1 MPSFP
6 LKTLD
11 QFLQKATAATYAGV
25 GGYEKKSQRP
35 GYYELTFKDGD
46 WFYRDS
52 YTGHYRS
59 WGTELVRFKG
69 KPVWN
74 ALYGGGM
81 ADGLDHLSK
90 DCFQFL
96 KTCLTTKPK
105 TWHSFRGPKSLTRG
119 DWQYRYQQQ
128 GDIKMFSGYEEIR
141 FKGKVVFSH
150 RIIGGLIKDR

>member
-11 QFLQKATAATYAGV
+11 QFLQKATAATYAGG

-81 ADGLDHLSK
+81 AVGLDPLA
-90 DCFQFL
+90 
-96 KTCLTTKPK
+96 K